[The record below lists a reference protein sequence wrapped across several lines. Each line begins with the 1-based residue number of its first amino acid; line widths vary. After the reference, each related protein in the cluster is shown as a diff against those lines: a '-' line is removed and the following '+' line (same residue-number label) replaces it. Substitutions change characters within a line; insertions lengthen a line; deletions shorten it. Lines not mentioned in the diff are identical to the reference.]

1 MRVIRKVA
9 FYFAIFCGVG
19 LVGIIIGLT
28 YVDRVTKPYRF
39 STVESVPPKRVAI
52 VFGALI
58 YSRTEPSPI
67 LKDRVDMAVALYKA
81 GKVQKVL
88 MSGDNRSAD
97 YNEVYA
103 MQQYALKQGMTDKD
117 IVLDYAGLSTYD
129 TCYRA
134 HAIFGLSEAILV
146 TQEYHM
152 PRAIYSCR
160 HLGVAAVGVE
170 IPDWEK
176 YPDLK
181 IPNLQR
187 EELATFKMLW
197 DIHVSH
203 PKPILGKF
211 EGIQ

>member
-1 MRVIRKVA
+1 MKQIRKLALFIAVA
-9 FYFAIFCGVG
+9 SFLSLLAFVY
-19 LVGIIIGLT
+19 GISH
-28 YVDRVTKPYRF
+28 VDTTTKPYRY
-39 STVESVPPKRVAI
+39 STVEAVPHNRVAV

-58 YSRTEPSPI
+58 ASRGEPSPI

-81 GKVQKVL
+81 GKVEKVL
-88 MSGDNRSAD
+88 MSGDNRVAD

-103 MQQYALKQGMTDKD
+103 MQQYGMKQGLPEKD

-134 HAIFGLSEAILV
+134 KAIFGLTEATLV
-146 TQEYHM
+146 TQRYHM
-152 PRAIYSCR
+152 PRAIYTCR
-160 HLGVAAVGVE
+160 SLGINAVGVE

-181 IPNLQR
+181 FPNLQR

-197 DIHVSH
+197 NVDVSH